1 MQLDIALGVD
11 GVQAEGHHF
20 ARGAIQ
26 LRHQLHAG
34 RTGTDHCQL
43 QLRRTQRVAL
53 GMGANTGIEHA
64 AVKTLCVS
72 KRF

>member
-20 ARGAIQ
+20 ARGAMQ
-26 LRHQLHAG
+26 LRHQLHPG
-34 RTGTDHCQL
+34 RTGTDHREL

-53 GMGANTGIEHA
+53 GMGADAGIEHA
-64 AVKTLCVS
+64 AVKTFRVGQS
-72 KRF
+72 F